1 MAGITN
7 EGFVTKTFPQLL
19 EEMRNRARVLF
30 ADKVEAGDVVDV
42 SDSSLLGRLINL
54 DVTGDADLWQLAQQC
69 WLSFD
74 PNSATGISLDNLV
87 ALSGITRQAQSY
99 STAALLIKGD
109 IGTFVPDDSR
119 VKSDLTG
126 ESFSVV
132 GGSVINL
139 TSATGVVV
147 SVLTPADSTLY
158 QVTYT
163 DSSSTSTISYTSGA
177 GATAASILAG
187 IASVVSGSHPSLVA
201 QVVGTTVE
209 IRRAD
214 VFQSVSWGYSS
225 NLGVTKAFVV
235 GSGRAINVGPIEQ
248 AVGTITSITTPVLG
262 WDSVTNPTAAVVG
275 RLTETDEELRLRF
288 RNSKFE
294 RSTNLIDSLYSALI
308 GVSGVT
314 QVQIYENDTNVTDSN
329 GVLPHSFLPIVL
341 GGSSV
346 EITDAIWE
354 NKPIGILSQGNTTV
368 SVEDVQGFVHAVSFE
383 RPNPQ
388 LIYIDLDLTTDSSFP
403 ANGVDLIK
411 QAIISYAND
420 NFGIG
425 DDIIYSRLFTPINSV
440 VGHQVNSMFIGTSPS
455 PAGVSNIVIPFNYIA
470 SFSVENINIT
480 IS

>member
-30 ADKVEAGDVVDV
+30 ADKVAAGDVVDV

-54 DVTGDADLWQLAQQC
+54 DITGGADLWQLAQQC

-74 PNSATGISLDNLV
+74 TNSATGISLDNLV
-87 ALSGITRQAQSY
+87 ALSGITRQAQTY
-99 STAALLIKGD
+99 STVPLVVRGS
-109 IGTFVPDDSR
+109 IGTFIADDSR

-132 GGSVINL
+132 GGAVIAL
-139 TSATGVVV
+139 TTATGVVV
-147 SVLTPADSTLY
+147 SISTVADGTLY
-158 QVTYT
+158 QITYT
-163 DSSSTSTISYTSGA
+163 DNSATSTISYTSGS
-177 GATAASILAG
+177 GATASSILNG
-187 IASVVSGSHPSLVA
+187 IAGVITSSHPSLTSSVI
-201 QVVGTTVE
+201 GSTLE
-209 IRRAD
+209 IRRVD
-214 VFQSVSWGYSS
+214 VFQAVSWGYSA
-225 NLGVTKAFVV
+225 NLAITKAYVV
-235 GSGRAINVGPIEQ
+235 ADGRAVNVGPIAQ
-248 AVGTITSITTPVLG
+248 DINTITSITTPILG
-262 WDSVTNPTAAVVG
+262 WDSVTNPIAATVG

-314 QVQIYENDTNVTDSN
+314 QVQIYENDTSIVNSD
-329 GVLPHSFLPIVL
+329 GVEPHSFLPIVL

-346 EITDAIWE
+346 DIANAIWE

-368 SVEDVQGFVHAVSFE
+368 SIEDAQGFNHNISFE
-383 RPNPQ
+383 RPNPE
-388 LIYIDLDLTTDSSFP
+388 LIYIDLSLTVDSNFP
-403 ANGVDLIK
+403 ANGADLIK
-411 QAIISYAND
+411 QAIITYAAD

-440 VGHQVNSMFIGTSPS
+440 PGHQVDSLTIGTSPA
-455 PAGVSNIVIPFNYIA
+455 PVGVSNIVIPFNGIA
-470 SFSVENINIT
+470 SISSSNISIT
-480 IS
+480 V